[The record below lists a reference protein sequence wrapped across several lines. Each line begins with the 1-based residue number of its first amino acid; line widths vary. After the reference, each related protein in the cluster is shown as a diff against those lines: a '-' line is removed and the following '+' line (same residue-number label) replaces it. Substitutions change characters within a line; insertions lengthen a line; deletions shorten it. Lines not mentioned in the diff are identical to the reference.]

1 MGKLKLA
8 TVIIALA
15 VMMVFIWA
23 AYLAGA
29 ASASTGSRDAW
40 TINQLSQLRG
50 ERSGDLFNKA
60 MRILESDYY
69 MAIDEEAKTGLI
81 YGAIQGMVNELRK
94 EPFNDNFS
102 HFYDPELYKDL
113 DAQTSGE
120 YAGIGILMGTTP
132 DGFYPEISS
141 VFPNTPAEEA
151 GIEPQDIITAVDDE
165 DTFGMI
171 LPEVATRIKGKE
183 ETEVKLTV
191 YRATENEYYDFT
203 VVRREVTFSSV
214 SDVEMLDGTTG
225 YLKIN
230 NFGEQTSD
238 DFFAAVDGMLEEGM
252 QVLVVDLRNNAGGLM
267 KPAVDIAERFIDEG
281 EVVEIVERDDQHTSI
296 YANPD
301 VKKYKLPLILLI
313 NENSASA
320 SEILVGALKD
330 HKLATVIGTQSYG
343 KGVIQAVTPMEKTVE
358 ERQNDSGQTYKQEVV
373 KSALAITIGKYMTP
387 DGHDIHGVGIE
398 PNIWFNIDNRLQDEP
413 ELKQLEQVVREK
425 TEELRQLR
433 AQLIKYVRDN
443 DTIKDKAT
451 AVAHKLASGE
461 EVADEARVEPEETE
475 HMPVA
480 AMNNGHEPEVTEE
493 NEQQESDTDN
503 EKQGE

>member
-1 MGKLKLA
+1 
-8 TVIIALA
+8 
-15 VMMVFIWA
+15 MMVFIWA

-29 ASASTGSRDAW
+29 ASASTGGRDAW
-40 TINQLSQLRG
+40 TINQLSQIRN

-69 MAIDEEAKTGLI
+69 MPIDEEAKTNLV

-183 ETEVKLTV
+183 ETKVKLTV

-203 VVRREVTFSSV
+203 VERREVSFSSI
-214 SDVEMLDGTTG
+214 SDIKMLDGTTG
-225 YLKIN
+225 FLRIN
-230 NFGEQTSD
+230 NFGEQTD
-238 DFFAAVDGMLEEGM
+238 KDFFSAVDELLEQGM
-252 QVLVVDLRNNAGGLM
+252 QALVIDLRNNSGGLM

-281 EVVEIVERDDQHTSI
+281 VVVEIVERNDEHTAI

-301 VKKYKLPLILLI
+301 VKKYDLPLVVLI

-330 HKLATVIGTQSYG
+330 HGLATIVGTQSYG

-358 ERQNDSGQTYKQEVV
+358 EMKDEDGQSYKQEVV
-373 KSALAITIGKYMTP
+373 KDALAITIGKYMTP
-387 DGHDIHGVGIE
+387 NGHDIHGVGIE
-398 PNIWFNIDNRLQDEP
+398 PDIWFTIDNRLQDEP
-413 ELKQLEQVVREK
+413 ELKRMEQVVREK

-433 AQLIKYVRDN
+433 AELIKYVRDN
-443 DTIKDKAT
+443 DTIVDKAT
-451 AVAHKLASGE
+451 DVADRLARGE
-461 EVADEARVEPEETE
+461 EVPDEGRVEPEAEE

-480 AMNNGHEPEVTEE
+480 AMNNGADHPEE
-493 NEQQESDTDN
+493 NETEEPDTEN
-503 EKQGE
+503 EEQGE